1 MDRREKLKE
10 SFLNGLR
17 TVGDLMVL
25 NWLWFFC
32 SVPIITI
39 GPATCALYAVTL
51 KLARGEHASPFR
63 DFFRAFRENFKKGL
77 VLGLIAIALAVVAW
91 VDFGFAMGQTG
102 PLHTVYLA
110 LAIVLAGVLLSYV
123 CYAFSLQ
130 AMFENTLMG
139 QIKNA
144 FAMVFVAPGKT
155 IMMWFITLFPLLALL
170 LPKVVISMLG
180 FLYLI
185 AGFSGPAYLNSRL
198 LRDVFDKI
206 NGAPIRPRPEDEEG

>member
-1 MDRREKLKE
+1 MDRRQNLKA
-10 SFLNGLR
+10 SFWGGLR
-17 TVGDLMVL
+17 TIGDLMIL
-25 NWLWFFC
+25 NWLWFFT
-32 SVPIITI
+32 SLPIITI
-39 GPATCALYAVTL
+39 GPASCAMYTVTL
-51 KLARGEHASPFR
+51 KLTRGEHAAPVR
-63 DFFRAFRENFKKGL
+63 DYFRAFRDNFKKGL

-206 NGAPIRPRPEDEEG
+206 NGAPIRPRPEDEEE